1 MPVVNI
7 PNQVDVNLTN
17 GTLEVEVESQ
27 VEISGQ
33 YRSNVKRP
41 CSLHETKI
49 IVLSI
54 NQVRAA
60 HPEPVAQ

>member
-27 VEISGQ
+27 VEISGT
-33 YRSNVKRP
+33 V
-41 CSLHETKI
+41 
-49 IVLSI
+49 SI
-54 NQVRAA
+54 ER
-60 HPEPVAQ
+60 